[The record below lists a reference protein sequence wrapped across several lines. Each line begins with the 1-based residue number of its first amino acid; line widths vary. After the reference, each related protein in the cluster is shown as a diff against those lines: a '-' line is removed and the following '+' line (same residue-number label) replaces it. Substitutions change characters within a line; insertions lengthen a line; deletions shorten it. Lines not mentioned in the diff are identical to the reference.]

1 MVKGA
6 YILMAER
13 ESQIRLITTTQ
24 VVNGSS
30 FEAIKAE
37 NPFIAKLMLDTFK
50 DFLNDN
56 YFTPL
61 ERQTFLLQF
70 FKTHKDLETIREIL
84 SCISD
89 SPNKDD
95 YTRIVMEW
103 TLLASESIVE
113 ANLNRYD
120 GANLCL
126 GRNSNAIGTSLSTVD
141 ECADYFMEALLQIND
156 NELFGDDDLGGYV

>member
-24 VVNGSS
+24 VVNGAS
-30 FEAIKAE
+30 FETIRVE

-50 DFLNDN
+50 DFLNDT
-56 YFTPL
+56 YFTAL

-70 FKTHKDLETIREIL
+70 FKTHTDLEVIREVL
-84 SCISD
+84 TCISE
-89 SPNKDD
+89 SPNKED

-103 TLLASESIVE
+103 TLRASESIVE
-113 ANLNRYD
+113 ANLTRYD

-126 GRNSNAIGTSLSTVD
+126 DKKPNKLGTGSFTIEDGV
-141 ECADYFMEALLQIND
+141 DYFMDALLQVND
-156 NELFGDDDLGGYV
+156 PEIFGDDDLGGYV